1 MAVEDDKKSLED
13 IKKLFNEIGNPL
25 ESIFNAIS
33 NMKTEAQALNRE
45 FLGGRVRIEEMN
57 YSIAT
62 SVASI
67 TKLGGGVMDATKTI
81 ADIAEGSRRNVIAN
95 AEQVS
100 KLFASSEILKS
111 DAKTLTKNFAEAGYE
126 VSQIGVNVKE
136 SIEYVQSLGLNA
148 RIVTKEVTENLELM
162 NRFSFNDGVQGLT
175 KMAAQASMLR
185 FDISETA
192 RFADRV
198 LKPEDA
204 IAMAAGFQRLGL
216 AVGSLGDPFKLMN
229 DAINDPGALQ
239 DSLIQATQQFI
250 SFSKETNSFKISQQG
265 ILTLKEMA
273 DLTHIS
279 YEQLTKSALAAADLD
294 TRVSAINPSI
304 KFENENDKILL
315 ANIASMGEGGKYEVN
330 LKDDVKKELQ
340 DLNQD
345 EFDELIKQQ
354 KERPKELEDI
364 QRSQLGVLEEVNAN
378 ILSLLNQIRYGAAG
392 AREVVSNTV
401 GLENIARIVSREVSN
416 VGPDYKKVGSFV
428 NESIQS
434 LTSLITDKQ
443 SGQISQFDFDSMLK
457 SVQKKFTGL
466 PEDIAEKTSNVF
478 SNIISKIKG
487 TSSTEKATKSMIE
500 NLKKVIDTGKI
511 DPIKT
516 QVREIP
522 NIESA
527 SVFGSRGASVRQI
540 AEMTKMQQSIKVTS
554 QKVDLGGVITI
565 KIDAPPGVS
574 VEYLN
579 KTLTNLVNSESFIQQ
594 IVKMTKQVD
603 PTKMKSSKE

>member
-1 MAVEDDKKSLED
+1 MGFQPHALEW
-13 IKKLFNEIGNPL
+13 
-25 ESIFNAIS
+25 
-33 NMKTEAQALNRE
+33 
-45 FLGGRVRIEEMN
+45 GR
-57 YSIAT
+57 
-62 SVASI
+62 
-67 TKLGGGVMDATKTI
+67 
-81 ADIAEGSRRNVIAN
+81 
-95 AEQVS
+95 
-100 KLFASSEILKS
+100 
-111 DAKTLTKNFAEAGYE
+111 
-126 VSQIGVNVKE
+126 
-136 SIEYVQSLGLNA
+136 
-148 RIVTKEVTENLELM
+148 
-162 NRFSFNDGVQGLT
+162 DGVQGLT

-185 FDISETA
+185 FDMRATKD
-192 RFADRV
+192 FADRV
-198 LKPEDA
+198 LRPEGA
-204 IAMAAGFQRLGL
+204 IEMAAGFQRLGL

-239 DSLIQATQQFI
+239 DSLIKATQQFI

-294 TRVSAINPSI
+294 SRVSAINPSI

-315 ANIASMGEGGKYEVN
+315 ANIASMGEGGMYEVN
-330 LKDDVKKELQ
+330 LKDDTKKELQ
-340 DLNQD
+340 NLNQE
-345 EFDELIKQQ
+345 EFDELIKLQ
-354 KERPKELEDI
+354 KERPKDLEGI

-401 GLENIARIVSREVSN
+401 GLENIARIVSKEVSN
-416 VGPDYKKVGSFV
+416 AGPDYKKVGSFV

-434 LTSLITDKQ
+434 LTSLITNKQ
-443 SGQISQFDFDSMLK
+443 SGQITDFDFSSQIK
-457 SVQKKFTGL
+457 KIQEKFTNL
-466 PEDIAEKTSNVF
+466 PKDISEKTSNAF
-478 SNIISKIKG
+478 ENIISNIKG
-487 TSSTEKATKSMIE
+487 TSSAEKFIKSSIE
-500 NLKKVIDTGKI
+500 NFKKVIDTGKI

-516 QVREIP
+516 QVKKIP

-527 SVFGSRGASVRQI
+527 SVFGSKGASVRQI

-594 IVKMTKQVD
+594 IVKMTKQVA
-603 PTKMKSSKE
+603 PTEMKGTKK